1 MDASTWNWGFILIG
15 LGIGIV
21 LFDLVFI
28 PRLMPF
34 LRQRR
39 NKNLVNHYV
48 GEGRHRLRETPPERA
63 PQAVPMATYA
73 EVKKEYERRH
83 LLWQQSTNQ
92 LISQQ
97 RELDRLD
104 YREMDVSILLAHATE
119 EERGN
124 LAVILGIGAG
134 SGPTATA
141 DALRKA
147 GSHGLMSVMRG
158 KHVPYE
164 EVVKDVAR
172 KLGAKAVSDTML
184 AAELEK
190 HAVGAAMEQMLAKAS
205 PEERK
210 AMLAE
215 LAKGQATSSTG
226 LMTATGGLVLANL
239 SGFGLYMAASS
250 SLAAITGAVGLTLPF
265 AVYTGLSSVLG
276 VVTGPV
282 GWAALALVAVFKFGG
297 AEYKKTV
304 PGVIAIASCRAR
316 LIASR
321 EVGMDKLRKQQ
332 AALEQTGQRLSILAS
347 FVTRMEQAG
356 KERSV
361 PRSSVPW

>member
-1 MDASTWNWGFILIG
+1 MDTSTWNWGLILIG
-15 LGIGIV
+15 LGIGVV
-21 LFDLVFI
+21 LFDLVFVS
-28 PRLMPF
+28 RMMPF
-34 LRQRR
+34 LQRR
-39 NKNLVNHYV
+39 RKKNLVNHYV
-48 GEGRHRLRETPPERA
+48 GEGRHRLREAPPERA
-63 PQAVPMATYA
+63 PQTVPMATYA
-73 EVKKEYERRH
+73 EVKNEYERRRQ
-83 LLWQQSTNQ
+83 LWQQSTNQ
-92 LISQQ
+92 LLGRR
-97 RELDRLD
+97 RELDRLE
-104 YREMDVSILLAHATE
+104 YRQMDVGNLLAHATE
-119 EERGN
+119 EECGN
-124 LAVILGIGAG
+124 LAAILRIGTV

-147 GSHGLMSVMRG
+147 GSHGLMSAMRG
-158 KHVPYE
+158 KDVPYE

-172 KLGAKAVSDTML
+172 KLGAKSVSDTML

-205 PEERK
+205 PAERK
-210 AMLAE
+210 AMMAE
-215 LAKGQATSSTG
+215 LAKGQATSSAG

-250 SLAAITGAVGLTLPF
+250 SLAAVTGAVGLTLPF

-297 AEYKKTV
+297 AEYQKTV

-321 EVGMDKLRKQQ
+321 ENEMDKLHKQE
-332 AALEQTGQRLSILAS
+332 AILEQTGHRLSVLAS
-347 FVTRMEQAG
+347 FVARMEQAG

>member
-1 MDASTWNWGFILIG
+1 MGTTTSTWMLAG
-15 LGIGIV
+15 LGISVV
-21 LFDLVFI
+21 LLALTFVPNL
-28 PRLMPF
+28 LSF

-39 NKNLVNHYV
+39 ERSLGNHFI
-48 GEGRHRLRETPPERA
+48 GEGRHRPRETPSDRVLQPL
-63 PQAVPMATYA
+63 PMATYS
-73 EVKKEYERRH
+73 EVKKEYESRH
-83 LLWQQSTNQ
+83 QLWQQSTNQ
-92 LISQQ
+92 VL
-97 RELDRLD
+97 RRLLVLNALD
-104 YREMDVSILLAHATE
+104 YRQMSAGDLLEHATDE
-119 EERGN
+119 EHGN
-124 LAVILGIGAG
+124 LAVILEVNAGAG
-134 SGPTATA
+134 PAA
-141 DALRKA
+141 IVDALRKA
-147 GSHGLMSVMRG
+147 GSHGLMSAIRG
-158 KHVPYE
+158 GYVPYE

-172 KLGAKAVSDTML
+172 KLGAKAVSEKMS
-184 AAELEK
+184 AADLEK
-190 HAVGAAMEQMLAKAS
+190 QAVGAAMEQMLAKAS

-215 LAKGQATSSTG
+215 LVRGQATSSTG

-265 AVYTGLSSVLG
+265 AVYTGLSSVFS

-282 GWAALALVAVFKFGG
+282 GWAALALAAIFKFGG

-321 EVGMDKLRKQQ
+321 EDEMDKLHKQQ
-332 AALEQTGQRLSILAS
+332 AVLEQTGQRLSVLAS
-347 FVTRMEQAG
+347 FVARMGQAG
-356 KERSV
+356 QEHSV

>member
-1 MDASTWNWGFILIG
+1 MASYILNSIWM
-15 LGIGIV
+15 GIAVGVV
-21 LFDLVFI
+21 LLALAFAPSLSS
-28 PRLMPF
+28 F
-34 LRQRR
+34 LETQRR
-39 NKNLVNHYV
+39 RKLGNHFV
-48 GEGRHRLRETPPERA
+48 GEGRHQLREEPPDGT

-73 EVKKEYERRH
+73 EVKREYERRH
-83 LLWQQSTNQ
+83 QHWQKSTNEV
-92 LISQQ
+92 LT
-97 RELDRLD
+97 RLRLLDRLD
-104 YREMDVSILLAHATE
+104 YRQMDAVNVLAHATG

-134 SGPTATA
+134 AGPTTLVE
-141 DALRKA
+141 ALRKA
-147 GSHGLMSVMRG
+147 GSHGLMSVVRG
-158 KHVPYE
+158 GHVPYE

-172 KLGAKAVSDTML
+172 KLGGKGGAEATS

-190 HAVGAAMEQMLAKAS
+190 QAVGAAMEQMLAKAS
-205 PEERK
+205 PEDRK

-282 GWAALALVAVFKFGG
+282 GWAALALAAIFKFGG

-321 EVGMDKLRKQQ
+321 EDEMDKLRRQQ
-332 AALEQTGQRLSILAS
+332 AVLEGNGHRLSVLAS
-347 FVTRMEQAG
+347 FLAGMERAG
-356 KERSV
+356 TEHAV
-361 PRSSVPW
+361 PRSNVPW

>member
-1 MDASTWNWGFILIG
+1 MWVG
-15 LGIGIV
+15 LGMGV
-21 LFDLVFI
+21 MLLAATYI
-28 PRLMPF
+28 PNLLSF
-34 LRQRR
+34 LRRR
-39 NKNLVNHYV
+39 SERSLGNHFV
-48 GEGRHRLRETPPERA
+48 GDGAYRRREA
-63 PQAVPMATYA
+63 PSDRVSQAVPMATYA
-73 EVKKEYERRH
+73 EVKKEYERRDQ
-83 LLWQQSTNQ
+83 LWQQSKNQ
-92 LISQQ
+92 VLS
-97 RELDRLD
+97 RLRVLNALD
-104 YREMDVSILLAHATE
+104 YRQMGAGDLLEHATD

-124 LAVILGIGAG
+124 LAVILGVNAGAG
-134 SGPTATA
+134 PSAIV

-147 GSHGLMSVMRG
+147 GSHGVMSAIRG
-158 KHVPYE
+158 GHVPYE

-172 KLGAKAVSDTML
+172 KLGAKAAGEKMS
-184 AAELEK
+184 AADLEK
-190 HAVGAAMEQMLAKAS
+190 QAVGAAMEQMLAKAS

-282 GWAALALVAVFKFGG
+282 GWAALALAAIVKFGG

-304 PGVIAIASCRAR
+304 PGVIAVASCRAR

-321 EVGMDKLRKQQ
+321 EEEMDKLRKQQ
-332 AALEQTGQRLSILAS
+332 AVLEGNGQRLSVLAS
-347 FVTRMEQAG
+347 FLAGMERAG
-356 KERSV
+356 TERSV

>member
-1 MDASTWNWGFILIG
+1 MNSVWIWLGVSAALLALFFIFRLSSLLKKRSQRK
-15 LGIGIV
+15 LG
-21 LFDLVFI
+21 
-28 PRLMPF
+28 
-34 LRQRR
+34 
-39 NKNLVNHYV
+39 NHFV
-48 GEGRHRLRETPPERA
+48 GEGRHQLREVPPDNTPR
-63 PQAVPMATYA
+63 AVPMATYA
-73 EVKKEYERRH
+73 EVKREYERRH
-83 LLWQQSTNQ
+83 QYWQKSTHQ
-92 LISQQ
+92 VSTRL

-104 YREMDVSILLAHATE
+104 YRQMDAVNVLEHATK

-124 LAVILGIGAG
+124 LSVILGIDAGAA
-134 SGPTATA
+134 PTAIVE
-141 DALRKA
+141 ALRKA

-158 KHVPYE
+158 GHVPYE
-164 EVVKDVAR
+164 EVVKDVAEE
-172 KLGAKAVSDTML
+172 LGAKGFDKTAS
-184 AAELEK
+184 AADLEK
-190 HAVGAAMEQMLAKAS
+190 QAVGAAIDQMLAKAS

-215 LAKGQATSSTG
+215 LAKNQPTSSATG
-226 LMTATGGLVLANL
+226 LITATGGLVLANL

-282 GWAALALVAVFKFGG
+282 GWAALALAALVKFGG

-316 LIASR
+316 LMASR
-321 EVGMDKLRKQQ
+321 EEEMDKLRKQQ
-332 AALEQTGQRLSILAS
+332 AVLEGNAHRLSVLAS
-347 FVTRMEQAG
+347 FLAGMERAG
-356 KERSV
+356 TEHAV

>member
-1 MDASTWNWGFILIG
+1 
-15 LGIGIV
+15 
-21 LFDLVFI
+21 
-28 PRLMPF
+28 
-34 LRQRR
+34 
-39 NKNLVNHYV
+39 
-48 GEGRHRLRETPPERA
+48 
-63 PQAVPMATYA
+63 MATYA

-83 LLWQQSTNQ
+83 QIWQQSTNQ
-92 LISQQ
+92 VL
-97 RELDRLD
+97 RRLRVLNALD
-104 YREMDVSILLAHATE
+104 YRQMGAGDLLEHATD

-124 LAVILGIGAG
+124 LAVILGVDAGAR
-134 SGPTATA
+134 PTAIV

-147 GSHGLMSVMRG
+147 GSHGLMSAIRG
-158 KHVPYE
+158 GHVPYE
-164 EVVKDVAR
+164 EVVKDVAK
-172 KLGAKAVSDTML
+172 KLGAKAVGEKMS
-184 AAELEK
+184 AADLEK
-190 HAVGAAMEQMLAKAS
+190 QAVGAAMEQMLAKAS

-226 LMTATGGLVLANL
+226 LMTATSGLVLANL

-282 GWAALALVAVFKFGG
+282 GWAALALAAIFKYGG

-304 PGVIAIASCRAR
+304 PEVIAIASCRAR
-316 LIASR
+316 LIASQ
-321 EVGMDKLRKQQ
+321 EEEMDKLRKQQ
-332 AALEQTGQRLSILAS
+332 AVLEGNGQRLSVLAS
-347 FVTRMEQAG
+347 FLAEMERAG
-356 KERSV
+356 TQHGV

>member
-1 MDASTWNWGFILIG
+1 MWSG
-15 LGIGIV
+15 LGISAL
-21 LFDLVFI
+21 LFALTFV
-28 PRLMPF
+28 PRLLSFM
-34 LRQRR
+34 RR
-39 NKNLVNHYV
+39 KSERSLGNHFV
-48 GEGRHRLRETPPERA
+48 GEGRHRPRETPLDQVPH
-63 PQAVPMATYA
+63 AVPMATYA
-73 EVKKEYERRH
+73 EIKTEYERRH
-83 LLWQQSTNQ
+83 QHWQQSTHQVLRRLRVLNA
-92 LISQQ
+92 
-97 RELDRLD
+97 LD
-104 YREMDVSILLAHATE
+104 YRLMGAGDLLEHATD

-124 LAVILGIGAG
+124 LAVILGVNAGAG
-134 SGPTATA
+134 PSAIV

-147 GSHGLMSVMRG
+147 GSHGLMSAIRG
-158 KHVPYE
+158 GYVPYE
-164 EVVKDVAR
+164 QVVKDVAR
-172 KLGAKAVSDTML
+172 KLGAKVVAEKMS
-184 AAELEK
+184 AADLEK
-190 HAVGAAMEQMLAKAS
+190 YAVGAALEQMLAKAS
-205 PEERK
+205 PEARE

-215 LAKGQATSSTG
+215 LAKGQATSPTG

-282 GWAALALVAVFKFGG
+282 GWAALALAATVKFGG

-316 LIASR
+316 LIAAR
-321 EVGMDKLRKQQ
+321 EEEMDKLHKQQ
-332 AALEQTGQRLSILAS
+332 AVLEQTGQRLSVLAT
-347 FVTRMEQAG
+347 FIARMEEAG

>member
-1 MDASTWNWGFILIG
+1 
-15 LGIGIV
+15 
-21 LFDLVFI
+21 
-28 PRLMPF
+28 
-34 LRQRR
+34 
-39 NKNLVNHYV
+39 
-48 GEGRHRLRETPPERA
+48 
-63 PQAVPMATYA
+63 MATYA

-83 LLWQQSTNQ
+83 QLWQQSTNQ
-92 LISQQ
+92 VL
-97 RELDRLD
+97 RRLRVLNALD
-104 YREMDVSILLAHATE
+104 YRQMGAGDLLEHATD

-124 LAVILGIGAG
+124 LAVILGVNAGAG
-134 SGPTATA
+134 PSAIV

-147 GSHGLMSVMRG
+147 GSHGVMSAIRG
-158 KHVPYE
+158 GHLPYE

-172 KLGAKAVSDTML
+172 KLGAKAVGEKMS
-184 AAELEK
+184 AADLEK
-190 HAVGAAMEQMLAKAS
+190 QAVGAAMEQMLAKAS

-210 AMLAE
+210 ALLAE
-215 LAKGQATSSTG
+215 LAKGQSTSSTG

-282 GWAALALVAVFKFGG
+282 GWAALALAAIFKFGG

-321 EVGMDKLRKQQ
+321 EDEMDKLHKQQ
-332 AALEQTGQRLSILAS
+332 AVLEQTGQRLSVLAS
-347 FVTRMEQAG
+347 FVARMGQAG
-356 KERSV
+356 EEHSV

>member
-1 MDASTWNWGFILIG
+1 MESSTLNSFWLW
-15 LGIGIV
+15 LGIGAV
-21 LFDLVFI
+21 LLALAFGTGLWNYLQM
-28 PRLMPF
+28 RKN
-34 LRQRR
+34 R
-39 NKNLVNHYV
+39 NLGNHFV
-48 GEGRHRLRETPPERA
+48 GEGRHQLREAPPNGS

-73 EVKKEYERRH
+73 EVKKEYERR
-83 LLWQQSTNQ
+83 NQ
-92 LISQQ
+92 VWHESKNKVLA
-97 RELDRLD
+97 RLRTLERLD
-104 YREMDVSILLAHATE
+104 YREMDAGSLLEYATA

-124 LAVILGIGAG
+124 LAVILGIGA
-134 SGPTATA
+134 ATEPSA
-141 DALRKA
+141 IVDALRKA
-147 GSHGLMSVMRG
+147 GSNGLMSLMRG
-158 KHVPYE
+158 GHVPYE

-172 KLGAKAVSDTML
+172 KLGAKGGDETTA

-190 HAVGAAMEQMLAKAS
+190 QAVGAAMEQMLAKAS

-282 GWAALALVAVFKFGG
+282 GWAALALAAIFKFGG

-321 EVGMDKLRKQQ
+321 EDEMDKLRRQQ
-332 AALEQTGQRLSILAS
+332 AVLEGNGHRLSVLAS
-347 FVTRMEQAG
+347 FLAGMERAG
-356 KERSV
+356 TERSV

>member
-1 MDASTWNWGFILIG
+1 MASWIFHSIWGWI
-15 LGIGIV
+15 GIGIV
-21 LFDLVFI
+21 LLALAFAPSLS
-28 PRLMPF
+28 PF
-34 LRQRR
+34 LEKRRRR
-39 NKNLVNHYV
+39 NLGNHFL
-48 GEGRHRLRETPPERA
+48 GEGRHQLREAPPEGT
-63 PQAVPMATYA
+63 PQAVPMATYV
-73 EVKKEYERRH
+73 EVKREYERRH
-83 LLWQQSTNQ
+83 QIWHESKNGVLTRL
-92 LISQQ
+92 
-97 RELDRLD
+97 RELDRLE
-104 YREMDVSILLAHATE
+104 YRQMEAGSLLQHATE

-124 LAVILGIGAG
+124 LSVILGIGAAAE
-134 SGPTATA
+134 PTAIV

-158 KHVPYE
+158 GHVPYE

-172 KLGAKAVSDTML
+172 KLGAKGGNETRS

-190 HAVGAAMEQMLAKAS
+190 QAIGAAMEKMLAKAS

-282 GWAALALVAVFKFGG
+282 GWAALALAAIFKFGG
-297 AEYKKTV
+297 AEFKKTV

-316 LIASR
+316 LIAIR
-321 EVGMDKLRKQQ
+321 EEEMDKLHKQQ
-332 AALEQTGQRLSILAS
+332 AVLEESGRRLSVLAS
-347 FVTRMEQAG
+347 FLAGMERAG
-356 KERSV
+356 TEHSV